1 MPKTAHCCAGSS
13 PPVELVDGADHH
25 IRLARWARL
34 AYAGAMS
41 KHDFDLLVI
50 GAGSGGVRA
59 SRIAAGHGA
68 RVAVAE
74 EYRVGGTCVIRGCVP
89 KKLLVYG
96 AHFAEDLDDARR
108 FGWQIEGKRF
118 DWATL
123 RDNVAAEVDRLNG
136 LFQDTLDNNKV
147 TTLLGH
153 ARLIDANTVDVA
165 KDGIS
170 QRYTAAKI
178 LIASG
183 ARPYTPDVPGA
194 EHGITSNE
202 VFHLPAL
209 PRRMVIA
216 GAGYI
221 ATEFAGVFHEFGTD
235 VTLINRSDTIL
246 RGWEPALA
254 DRLLQISLAKGL
266 NFKLNCRLERVEKT
280 DTGLVLHFADG
291 KTLETD
297 VLMWALGRVANVEGL
312 GLDTVGVA
320 LNEKGAIAVD
330 ADNQTN
336 VPGIFA
342 VGDVTD
348 RVQLTPVAIREGHS
362 FADTQFGNKPW
373 RVDYNAIPSAVFS
386 NPPLGSVGMTEAQA
400 RNAYGLV
407 KVFTSDFRPMK
418 NVLAGRNE
426 RALYKLVVDSATDR
440 VVGAHMIGPDAPEI
454 LQAVAI
460 AVKAQLTK
468 AQFDETMALHP
479 TMSEELVLMR

>member
-1 MPKTAHCCAGSS
+1 
-13 PPVELVDGADHH
+13 
-25 IRLARWARL
+25 
-34 AYAGAMS
+34 MS
-41 KHDFDLLVI
+41 HDFDLLVI

-68 RVAVAE
+68 KVAVAE

-108 FGWQIEGKRF
+108 FGWQIEAKRF
-118 DWATL
+118 DWPTL
-123 RDNVAAEVDRLNG
+123 RDNVAAEVNRLNG
-136 LFQDTLDNNKV
+136 LYQDTLNNNRV
-147 TTLLGH
+147 TTLPGH
-153 ARLIDANTVDVA
+153 ARIIDSHTVNVA
-165 KDGIS
+165 G
-170 QRYTAAKI
+170 QQHTTGTI
-178 LIASG
+178 LIATG
-183 ARPYTPDVPGA
+183 ARPFVPDVPGA

-202 VFHLPAL
+202 VFHLPEL

-221 ATEFAGVFHEFGTD
+221 GTEFAGVFHELGVD

-254 DRLLQISLAKGL
+254 DRLLQISMAKGI
-266 NFKLNCRLERVEKT
+266 NFKLNCRLERIEKHEAC
-280 DTGLVLHFADG
+280 LRLHFSDG
-291 KTLETD
+291 KTLDTD
-297 VLMWALGRVANVEGL
+297 VLLWALGRVPNIEGL
-312 GLDTVGVA
+312 GLADVGVA
-320 LNEKGAIAVD
+320 LNERGAIAVD
-330 ADNQTN
+330 ADNRTS
-336 VPGIFA
+336 VPSIFA

-362 FADTQFGNKPW
+362 FADRQFGARNW
-373 RVDYNAIPSAVFS
+373 HVDYSAIPSAVFS

-400 RNAYGLV
+400 RNAFGQV
-407 KVFTSDFRPMK
+407 KVYTSDFRPMK

-426 RALYKLVVDSATDR
+426 RALYKLVVDAATDR

-460 AVKAQLTK
+460 AVKAGLTK
-468 AQFDETMALHP
+468 AQFDDTMALHP